1 MGSYWLPGRNSVWSR
16 WHGWGVGALSLSS
29 TRGQEAVDRTAV
41 WSPGGGVGALME
53 GELRA
58 RSDHE
63 HKRVGT
69 YSILGAR
76 DTACPQVQGYDMP
89 AVGPPLTPSHVHSV
103 IS

>member
-1 MGSYWLPGRNSVWSR
+1 MGSSWLPGRNSVWSH

-29 TRGQEAVDRTAV
+29 TQGQEAADRTV
-41 WSPGGGVGALME
+41 WPPGGGVGGLNE

-69 YSILGAR
+69 HSILGAR
-76 DTACPQVQGYDMP
+76 DTACPQATTCRLWVLRSRR
-89 AVGPPLTPSHVHSV
+89 VTSTL
-103 IS
+103 